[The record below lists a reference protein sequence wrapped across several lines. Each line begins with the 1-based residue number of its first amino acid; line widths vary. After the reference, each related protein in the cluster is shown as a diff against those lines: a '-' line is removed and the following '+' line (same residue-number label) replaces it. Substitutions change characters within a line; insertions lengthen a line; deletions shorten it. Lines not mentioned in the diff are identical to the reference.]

1 MRLLAAA
8 LLALLLTACSARIDG
23 VETFSYVGGDER
35 GGLIRYDRLP
45 PPGGPYNPLWQ
56 TCGVYPQPIYPEYA
70 LHSLARG
77 AVWLTYRPDLAPGD
91 LAGLKRLLQDQP
103 QALLSPLSGQTAA
116 VVVSAW
122 NAQLQLDR
130 AGDGRLR
137 RFIKQYANAATAP
150 EAGKSCAGGY
160 SGTQ

>member
-1 MRLLAAA
+1 M
-8 LLALLLTACSARIDG
+8 TAR
-23 VETFSYVGGDER
+23 
-35 GGLIRYDRLP
+35 P
-45 PPGGPYNPLWQ
+45 QPGGPYNPLWQ

-77 AVWLTYRPDLAPGD
+77 AVWLTYRPGLTPDE

-103 QALLSPLSGQTAA
+103 QDQPWALLSPLSGQTAA

-130 AGDGRLR
+130 ADDKRLG
-137 RFIKQYANAATAP
+137 RFIRQYANAASAP